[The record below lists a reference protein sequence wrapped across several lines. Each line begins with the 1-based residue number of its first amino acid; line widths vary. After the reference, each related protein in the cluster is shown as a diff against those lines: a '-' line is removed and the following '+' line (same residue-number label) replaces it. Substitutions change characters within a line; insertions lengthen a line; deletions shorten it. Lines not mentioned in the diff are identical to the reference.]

1 MDHLETLL
9 SDDGR
14 RLGVRR
20 VTPSRRWFS
29 TFTVA
34 LVAHHQRQLR
44 DAAPVET
51 GWPRAAVPASISP
64 ERLDAQ
70 FSLIDE
76 LGPVPDDPE
85 TKNLRDL
92 CRHFRSRLL
101 REEGPDI
108 GPPLQAVWA
117 GYGSSE
123 IRRLGPRHAR
133 HTMLR
138 VYNAADLG
146 TQGVIEFEHR
156 GWGLGSRPDPVRLA
170 LLAVGPAPPTTAEVE
185 ALLSESG
192 PPPPAT
198 RRTTPL
204 LNDLLDFAATR
215 SPLAATDQDLV
226 DVLHAHGQQAA
237 RTLGTALVALGDA
250 RVVLGPEPAAVRR
263 RQAWVTDAPSIDFS
277 IGDRHLAPV

>member
-51 GWPRAAVPASISP
+51 GWPRAAIPAAISP

-70 FSLIDE
+70 FSLIDQ
-76 LGPVPDDPE
+76 LGPVPDDAE

-92 CRHFRSRLL
+92 CRHFRARLI
-101 REEGPDI
+101 REEGPDL
-108 GPPLQAVWA
+108 GPPLQSVWA
-117 GYGSSE
+117 GFGSSE
-123 IRRLGPRHAR
+123 LRRLGPRHAQ

-138 VYNAADLG
+138 IYNAADLG
-146 TQGVIEFEHR
+146 VQGVIEFEHR
-156 GWGLGSRPDPVRLA
+156 GWGLPPRPEPVRLA
-170 LLAVGPAPPTTAEVE
+170 LLAIGPTPPTAGQIEAMLTEV
-185 ALLSESG
+185 G
-192 PPPPAT
+192 PPPAPT

-204 LNDLLDFAATR
+204 LHDLLDFAGTR
-215 SPLAATDQDLV
+215 SPLAPTDQDLI

-237 RTLGTALVALGDA
+237 RSLGTILVSFDDA
-250 RVVLGPEPAAVRR
+250 RVVLGRDTDAVRR
-263 RQAWVTDAPSIDFS
+263 RQAWITDAPAIDFAV
-277 IGDRHLAPV
+277 GERRLATV